1 MILIEFFK
9 IGLNDLKNF
18 RKFIKLHI
26 KKKFCKNY
34 IGLQSQNGKNGF
46 FFINF

>member
-26 KKKFCKNY
+26 KKK
-34 IGLQSQNGKNGF
+34 ILQKLYW
-46 FFINF
+46 ITIAKW